1 MSELTEETASRRREL
16 RQRTEERTRK
26 PDTAPERPNWVAGL
40 HATSGNRSVSR
51 VLSGAA
57 PMRGMRLS
65 PGLNSPVASRMLYRL
80 AADSA
85 VAQRQGEMAEEELQA
100 KHTDATIAQRQGEMT
115 EEEEELQAKHTD
127 AAIAQREE
135 VPEEEE
141 LLAKHADAAIA
152 QREGTP
158 EEEEELVQGK
168 HEPSG
173 VLGAEGGTLD
183 DIAAQ
188 RIESLRGSGSSL
200 SPDIQAKMEGHFGA
214 DFSGVRVHQDSES
227 DALAAGM
234 SARAFTTGSDVFL
247 RQSERPGDQTL
258 MAHELAHVVQQ
269 SSGLGSGAQGAGLS
283 VGASDDPLEVE
294 ADREAALLNAGAPAR
309 LVADDAEHQH

>member
-16 RQRTEERTRK
+16 RQRTEERTNK
-26 PDTAPERPNWVAGL
+26 PDSTPERPSWVAGL

-51 VLSGAA
+51 VLSGSA
-57 PMRGMRLS
+57 PMGGMRIS

-85 VAQRQGEMAEEELQA
+85 LAQRTGEMA
-100 KHTDATIAQRQGEMT
+100 
-115 EEEEELQAKHTD
+115 EEEELQAKHTD
-127 AAIAQREE
+127 AAIAQREDM
-135 VPEEEE
+135 PEEEE
-141 LLAKHADAAIA
+141 LMAKHSDAAIA
-152 QREGTP
+152 QRTGEMA
-158 EEEEELVQGK
+158 EEEELQAKHTDAAIAQRAGEMEEEELLQGK
-168 HEPSG
+168 HESG
-173 VLGAEGGTLD
+173 AVLGAEGGTLD
-183 DIAAQ
+183 ETAAQ
-188 RIESLRGSGSSL
+188 RIDSLRGSGSSL
-200 SPDIQAKMEGHFGA
+200 GPDIQAKMEGHFGA
-214 DFSGVRVHQDSES
+214 DFSGVRVHQDSQS

-247 RQSERPGDQTL
+247 RQNERAGDATL
-258 MAHELAHVVQQ
+258 MAHELTHVVQQ
-269 SSGLGSGAQGAGLS
+269 SSGIASGAQESGLS